1 MPEDDFYTPTDLDAL
16 RMENE
21 LLAFEVQF
29 LKARLADP
37 ERRVAEAE
45 SSAEELK
52 ERLAKCHQ
60 TRENLQERLD
70 RAGLSPQRKA
80 ELLKNEKDLAVL
92 LKLISSSPFGWFFR
106 RKNEFRE
113 LEQRHLKG

>member
-29 LKARLADP
+29 LKAKYADP

-45 SSAEELK
+45 SSVDELK

-60 TRENLQERLD
+60 NRENLQERLN
-70 RAGLSPQRKA
+70 RAGLSPQRK
-80 ELLKNEKDLAVL
+80 EQLLKAEKDLATL
-92 LKLISSSPFGWFFR
+92 LKLISSSPSTRFFR
-106 RKNEFRE
+106 RKKEFRE